1 MYINSNDEAVEALNK
16 LKKKNPLRG
25 FLERE
30 TRANTNRLLGLN
42 IFDYHIMPVARIPRY
57 ELLLNVGRLCVCVCV
72 GGCKK
77 GGRDG
82 GGSRCVDEIVGSC
95 CSCSL
100 SLVSSPQ
107 LSVFLSPTP
116 SNTFL
121 HLPTPL
127 AGLAGQHAGIPCG
140 LRGPPRGGGGD
151 QGRGRSP
158 QRVEAAEGRLQPVG
172 VGS

>member
-72 GGCKK
+72 LAVVRRGEGMGGVAAVLMRLWAVAARAAC
-77 GGRDG
+77 RWC
-82 GGSRCVDEIVGSC
+82 R
-95 CSCSL
+95 
-100 SLVSSPQ
+100 
-107 LSVFLSPTP
+107 
-116 SNTFL
+116 
-121 HLPTPL
+121 
-127 AGLAGQHAGIPCG
+127 
-140 LRGPPRGGGGD
+140 R
-151 QGRGRSP
+151 RS
-158 QRVEAAEGRLQPVG
+158 
-172 VGS
+172 